1 MITTFT
7 RTSNG
12 GPIGINAAH
21 VKSVSQDG
29 KTVLIRF
36 SEAHSVGVEGELQEV
51 INQINSAQR

>member
-12 GPIGINAAH
+12 GSIGINAAH

-36 SEAHSVGVEGELQEV
+36 SEAYSVGVEGELHEV
-51 INQINSAQR
+51 INQLNAVQR